1 MPRPQLAEFMR
12 RMEPDSVAIIPA
24 AREVT
29 RSNDTEYRF
38 RQDSDFYYLTGFREP
53 DAVAVVAPG
62 REARFS
68 LFVRP
73 RDREKEIWT
82 GRRAGVEGA
91 RETYGADEAFAVE
104 EFQAK
109 LTGLLDGAR
118 VLYYRLGGGHAE
130 LDQAVINQL
139 ARMRMM
145 GRRGVRP
152 PQTIVDPGT
161 LLHEMRLIKSEEEVA
176 LMRRSA
182 DIAAEGH
189 REAMRAARPGMKE
202 YEIDALIEYVF
213 RRSGAAAPAYN
224 SIVGSG
230 ANATILHY
238 VDNDATLRDGDLLL
252 VDAGAE
258 YEGFASDITR
268 TFPVGG
274 HFSEAQR
281 DIYQLVLDCQEE
293 CIRMVRPGVTLDEM
307 HQRSVELLTEGMV
320 RLGLLRGEPAKLI
333 EEEQYKKFYMH
344 RLGHYLGMDVHDA
357 GAYHADGRPRPMEPG
372 IVMTVEPGLYVA
384 EDAEDI
390 PDKYRGIGVRIED
403 DVLVTP
409 EGFSVLTDK
418 APKQIEEIEALM
430 AEGRGRGQAA

>member
-1 MPRPQLAEFMR
+1 MRRPQLAEFMR
-12 RMEPDSVAIIPA
+12 RMGPDSVAVIPA

-29 RSNDTEYRF
+29 RSHDTEYRF

-53 DAVAVVAPG
+53 DAIAVVAPG
-62 REARFS
+62 REKPFT

-73 RDREKEIWT
+73 RDREKEIWN

-91 RETYGADEAFAVE
+91 KESYGADEAFAVE
-104 EFQAK
+104 EFDAK
-109 LTGLLDGAR
+109 LVELLDGAR
-118 VLYYRLGGGHAE
+118 SLYYRLGAGNDG
-130 LDQAVINQL
+130 LDQTLIRQL
-139 ARMRMM
+139 SRMRMM

-161 LLHEMRLIKSEEEVA
+161 LIHEMRLVKSEDEVA
-176 LMRRSA
+176 LMQRSA
-182 DIAAEGH
+182 DIASEAH
-189 REAMRAARPGMKE
+189 REAMRAARPGMRE

-238 VDNDATLRDGDLLL
+238 VDNDAELRDGDLLL

-268 TFPVGG
+268 TFPVNGR
-274 HFSEAQR
+274 FTAAQR
-281 DIYQLVLDCQEE
+281 DVYQLVLDCQEE
-293 CIRMVRPGVTLDEM
+293 CVRMVRPGVTLDEM
-307 HQRSVELLTEGMV
+307 HGRSVEILTEGLV
-320 RLGLLRGEPAKLI
+320 RLGLLKGGPSKLV

-357 GAYHADGRPRPMEPG
+357 GAYHTDGRPRPVEPG
-372 IVMTVEPGLYVA
+372 MVMTVEPGLYIA
-384 EDAEDI
+384 EDAEDV
-390 PDKYRGIGVRIED
+390 PDRYRGIGVRVED
-403 DVLVTP
+403 DVLVTAD
-409 EGFSVLTDK
+409 GYRVLTDK
-418 APKQIEEIEALM
+418 APRQVEEIESLM
-430 AEGRGRGQAA
+430 AEGRK